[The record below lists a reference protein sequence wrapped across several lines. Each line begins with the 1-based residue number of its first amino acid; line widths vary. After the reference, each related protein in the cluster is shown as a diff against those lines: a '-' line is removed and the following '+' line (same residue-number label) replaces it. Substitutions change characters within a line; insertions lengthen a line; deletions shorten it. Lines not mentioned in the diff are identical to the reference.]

1 MRLTLEKRERV
12 VQLFLKYNLAFEK
25 YKYHKLSQYAELGDI
40 QLSERGA
47 RNLIN
52 KWQQTGSVADLKSP
66 RRGQFRIKITEGD
79 LHRINRAVSY
89 YRELTA

>member
-1 MRLTLEKRERV
+1 MIFSMLFVDRKTLYQNEINFGKKGKSSSALR
-12 VQLFLKYNLAFEK
+12 
-25 YKYHKLSQYAELGDI
+25 I